1 MLYLFA
7 LTMIAGVSGNSIAKG
22 AISVGLGILIACVGL
37 DPVSGYQRLTFGSV
51 DLLSGIS
58 LVPLL
63 IGMFAL
69 SEIFIQAERAAS
81 ARATAGAR
89 DSEGGGVTFAIFLA

>member
-1 MLYLFA
+1 MFLFVAAPLAAVAIKFGSPDFTMLYLFA
-7 LTMIAGVSGNSIAKG
+7 LTMIAGVSGNSMAKG
-22 AISVGLGILIACVGL
+22 IISVGLGILIACVGL

-51 DLLSGIS
+51 DLLGGIS

-69 SEIFIQAERAAS
+69 SEILIS
-81 ARATAGAR
+81 G
-89 DSEGGGVTFAIFLA
+89 